1 MVGDGFAIKPTDGK
15 VVSPVNGKVVTLFPT
30 KHAIG
35 LVADNGTE
43 ILIHIGI
50 DTVKLK
56 GEGFTSKVEQGDL
69 VEQGQVLMEVDLDYV
84 EKNAPSI
91 ITPIVFTN
99 LEAGK
104 AVTITKSGNVKAND
118 KHIVEITDGNN

>member
-104 AVTITKSGNVKAND
+104 AVTITKSGNVNAND
-118 KHIVEITDGNN
+118 KDIVEITDGNN

>member
-56 GEGFTSKVEQGDL
+56 GEGFTSM
-69 VEQGQVLMEVDLDYV
+69 VEQGQVLMEVDLDYA
-84 EKNAPSI
+84 E
-91 ITPIVFTN
+91 
-99 LEAGK
+99 
-104 AVTITKSGNVKAND
+104 
-118 KHIVEITDGNN
+118 

>member
-1 MVGDGFAIKPTDGK
+1 MVGYGFAIKPTDGK

-56 GEGFTSKVEQGDL
+56 GEGFTSKVEQGP
-69 VEQGQVLMEVDLDYV
+69 VLMEVDLDYV

-104 AVTITKSGNVKAND
+104 AVTITKSGNLSLAAL
-118 KHIVEITDGNN
+118 IGFIIAFFTS